1 MKPFYFQNLFSQ
13 NPKLCLRQALSALRT
28 AMPVSTL
35 TKWSAIMNKSKI
47 KINQQTTDYKQQTT
61 YTLCALLLALC
72 LLTFTSTTS
81 ATIRYVSPTGNNIP
95 PYLTWE
101 DAANSIQDCINVS
114 VFGDTI
120 YVANGV
126 YQEQVIMIPG
136 LSLIGAG
143 MDSCIIDT
151 RNLVTSQNYNSVIIA
166 DSCLLTG
173 FHIYIYHT
181 SLWGRVNAAVS
192 GGTGNNTFTHNM
204 VSNASVG
211 IVTGLN
217 SFIYKNIF
225 NNVSTGGEINNS
237 NAVFRNN
244 TVFTDPNSQATLIA
258 GVDVTG
264 FNSDY
269 IPIIDSNY
277 IQTNKFGTRG
287 IDKGFGSS
295 PIIKNNI
302 IIMKRG
308 ERGIFAGASDSTM
321 IFNNLIY
328 AESGV
333 EGIRSTSIPFLKVY
347 NNYVSGN
354 LGTGIFVSP
363 EPNDVK
369 NNIVTHTNTGIT
381 KGGTQPNPLIQYNNV
396 WNTSTINYYNFTP
409 DSTNLSVDPMIVN
422 DDTTQGDLDF
432 HLQMFSPMID
442 AGDPNI
448 FDKDGSRSDIGLY
461 GGPFGESY
469 KYFDLPP
476 RPPRNL
482 TGILSDSTVTTK
494 WNPNTEADFNHYKL
508 FRDTIADFTVDS
520 TTFVLSLTDTFYTH
534 IYPPYAKAYYYK
546 LTALDN
552 QGNES
557 EPSEELGVLITSVQS
572 DEPGVVSNYILYQNY
587 PNPFNPST
595 KIAYKLKEG
604 GYVKLYVYD
613 IKGELITTL
622 VNQHQSGGYYE
633 VEFSASSIKNPE
645 SSIIELASGIYIYQI
660 MVRGENSNPVFS
672 DIKKMVYVK

>member
-1 MKPFYFQNLFSQ
+1 
-13 NPKLCLRQALSALRT
+13 
-28 AMPVSTL
+28 
-35 TKWSAIMNKSKI
+35 
-47 KINQQTTDYKQQTT
+47 
-61 YTLCALLLALC
+61 
-72 LLTFTSTTS
+72 
-81 ATIRYVSPTGNNIP
+81 
-95 PYLTWE
+95 
-101 DAANSIQDCINVS
+101 
-114 VFGDTI
+114 
-120 YVANGV
+120 
-126 YQEQVIMIPG
+126 MIPG

-151 RNLVTSQNYNSVIIA
+151 RNLVTSPNYNSVIIA

-204 VSNASVG
+204 VSNARVG

-217 SFIYKNIF
+217 SFVYKNIL

-277 IQTNKFGTRG
+277 IQTDKFGTRG

-302 IIMKRG
+302 IIIKRG

-328 AESGV
+328 AESGF

-354 LGTGIFVSP
+354 LSTGIFVSP

-409 DSTNLSVDPMIVN
+409 DSSNLSVDPMIVN
-422 DDTTQGDLDF
+422 DDTTQLDF
-432 HLQMFSPMID
+432 DLHLQIFSPAID

-448 FDKDGSRSDIGLY
+448 LDVDGSRSDIGMF
-461 GGPFGESY
+461 GGPLGQ
-469 KYFDLPP
+469 KYTYLDLAPK
-476 RPPRNL
+476 PPRNL
-482 TGILSDSTVTTK
+482 TATLDSGLVLLK
-494 WNPNTEADFNHYKL
+494 WNKNTEADLYRYRVY
-508 FRDTIADFTVDS
+508 RDTVPNFIYD
-520 TTFVLSLTDTFYTH
+520 TTKIVAVVADTFY
-534 IYPPYAKAYYYK
+534 
-546 LTALDN
+546 
-552 QGNES
+552 
-557 EPSEELGVLITSVQS
+557 
-572 DEPGVVSNYILYQNY
+572 
-587 PNPFNPST
+587 
-595 KIAYKLKEG
+595 
-604 GYVKLYVYD
+604 YD
-613 IKGELITTL
+613 IIPDKYSPKDFIT
-622 VNQHQSGGYYE
+622 
-633 VEFSASSIKNPE
+633 K
-645 SSIIELASGIYIYQI
+645 
-660 MVRGENSNPVFS
+660 
-672 DIKKMVYVK
+672 